1 MKSKYTF
8 TITAIV
14 GNDFLPLYR
23 KEYYT
28 NVMYYSGNVLHYCNF
43 NLPFAKWV
51 LDDGDDEANTD
62 YCQYV
67 FYPDEA
73 NKDNYILAIWS
84 KNDLF

>member
-1 MKSKYTF
+1 METKYTF
-8 TITAIV
+8 TIMAKV
-14 GNDFLPLYR
+14 GEKILTLYR
-23 KEYYT
+23 QEYSY
-28 NVMYYSGNVLHYCNF
+28 NLMYCSSDVLHKCKL
-43 NLPFAKWV
+43 NLPFAKWL

-67 FYPDEA
+67 FYPEEE

>member
-1 MKSKYTF
+1 METKYTF
-8 TITAIV
+8 TITAKV
-14 GNDFLPLYR
+14 GEKILTLYR
-23 KEYYT
+23 KEFYT
-28 NVMYYSGNVLHYCNF
+28 NIKYFSGDVLQSCKYNM
-43 NLPFAKWV
+43 PFAKWV

>member
-1 MKSKYTF
+1 MKTKYTF
-8 TITAIV
+8 TIMAKV
-14 GNDFLPLYR
+14 GDEILTLCR
-23 KEYYT
+23 KEF
-28 NVMYYSGNVLHYCNF
+28 NHNIMYFSGYVLKSCKF

-73 NKDNYILAIWS
+73 NKDNYVLAIWS

>member
-1 MKSKYTF
+1 METKYTF
-8 TITAIV
+8 TITAKV
-14 GNDFLPLYR
+14 GEQILTLCH
-23 KEYYT
+23 KEFNYNIMFRY
-28 NVMYYSGNVLHYCNF
+28 GNVLHSCKF

>member
-1 MKSKYTF
+1 METKYTF
-8 TITAIV
+8 EITAKV
-14 GNDFLPLYR
+14 GEKILTLYR

-28 NVMYYSGNVLHYCNF
+28 NVMLYGGYVLHTCVFY
-43 NLPFAKWV
+43 LPFAKWL
-51 LDDGDDEANTD
+51 LDDGDDDANTD